1 MILFIDCGDT
11 LCDESTEVRLV
22 HGGVVQKA
30 SLFPGAAEALQRIK
44 AMGIPI
50 CLVADGLDASF
61 HVILHDLISLFDGWI
76 VSETIGAEKPSP
88 RMFEAAMQAM
98 GLTDADKPQIVMTG
112 NNVRKDIAGA
122 NRFGIT
128 SILADYSPRYDMTPH
143 TPDEVPDHLLH
154 DIRDLPDLLLTLTKK
169 NG

>member
-22 HGGVVQKA
+22 RGGVVQKA
-30 SLFPGAAEALQRIK
+30 SLFPGAAETLERIHT
-44 AMGIPI
+44 MGIPI

-61 HVILHDLISLFDGWI
+61 HVILHDQIPLFDGWI

-88 RMFEAAMQAM
+88 MMFEAAMAAM
-98 GLTDADKPQIVMTG
+98 HLTDADKPQIVMVG

-122 NRFGIT
+122 NRFGII
-128 SILADYSPRYDMTPH
+128 SVLADYSPRYDMTPH
-143 TPDEVPDHLLH
+143 SPDETPDYRLH
-154 DIRDLPDLLLTLTKK
+154 DIRDLPDLLISLTKK